1 MADYSVD
8 IAIAVKGAKELK
20 AVRAETTAL
29 SKEITTLNKLANK
42 KSKTLPNSF
51 KTLNQVLSQSKGNL
65 NKVAIGT
72 ERYFKAIGDVIDK
85 EQRLNKA
92 YSRQKIEFRAIQ
104 NLKKKGIQINRQNI
118 QLIRNEIA
126 AELKL
131 ARAKRQTGKASIGK
145 GIAGKIGGTASSAI
159 IGGAFPLLFGQ
170 TGAAAIGGGLGGAAG
185 GAIGGQ
191 FGFALSILGTAIGS
205 AVDKADKF
213 NKSLVE
219 LNTRMGSTG
228 SATAITAKEVNNLA
242 KNLNITKEEAFGVL
256 GAFRQF
262 GDGNI
267 AKSMAMIFGT
277 DAGGVDRFA
286 GLDRSAKLAQEIFDS
301 RKQIGNEATKNLLIQ
316 NKSVDAAVIELALV
330 KAKVKAEQD
339 AAIARAR
346 AVSPFDQL
354 RANTP
359 GLLLRRLTGN
369 MKITDFGDI
378 RAEDLQKKFQKE
390 NITLLENYKKGIIEA
405 RELLDLLRE
414 SQGQFGISGTL
425 NFNAVTDKV
434 KDLQDEMKKLTNPI
448 FQVITLS
455 ETMARSFED
464 SFVGIIRGTM
474 SVGDAFRNMLNAMA
488 DHFIKT
494 AARMMANQFQQG
506 LLGLLGNAFGG
517 GFGGTGNVAMKIL
530 GAGQPSLQALT
541 PFGTAGQFV
550 GKSSAIGF
558 AADGGRI
565 PGGRPTVVGERGP
578 ELFTPGVSG
587 MITPNHALGGSTS
600 IVVNVDASG
609 SSVEGDEEQANQFGS
624 AIATAIQ
631 SELIKQ
637 KRPGGLLA

>member
-1 MADYSVD
+1 MANYEVNLEIALRGAEKIKKFRAETKALSTEINKFNRAVD
-8 IAIAVKGAKELK
+8 KKMGKKKGEGSFVQSFNNLSKEVSNARAQLNKAAIGTDQFNKAVENTVKVEEKFNKELK
-20 AVRAETTAL
+20 KRDRAL
-29 SKEITTLNKLANK
+29 R
-42 KSKTLPNSF
+42 
-51 KTLNQVLSQSKGNL
+51 V
-65 NKVAIGT
+65 
-72 ERYFKAIGDVIDK
+72 
-85 EQRLNKA
+85 QRIA
-92 YSRQKIEFRAIQ
+92 QQ
-104 NLKKKGIQINRQNI
+104 KGISLAKAEIELERQ
-118 QLIRNEIA
+118 
-126 AELKL
+126 L
-131 ARAKRQTGKASIGK
+131 AKAKEVTARKERGKRFGQTI
-145 GIAGKIGGTASSAI
+145 SSAA

-267 AKSMAMIFGT
+267 AKSMATIFGT

-506 LLGLLGNAFGG
+506 LLSLVGQGLGSAFS
-517 GFGGTGNVAMKIL
+517 FGSSFKNFGSTSVGT
-530 GAGQPSLQALT
+530 SS
-541 PFGTAGQFV
+541 QFV
-550 GKSSAIGF
+550 GSVKGF
-558 AADGGRI
+558 PTFADGGR
-565 PGGRPTVVGERGP
+565 PPVGRASIVGERGP
-578 ELFTPGVSG
+578 ELFVPDRAGTIV
-587 MITPNHALGGSTS
+587 PNNAMGGSTN
-600 IVVNVDASG
+600 IVINVDASG
-609 SSVEGDEEQANQFGS
+609 SSVEGDEEQANAFGS